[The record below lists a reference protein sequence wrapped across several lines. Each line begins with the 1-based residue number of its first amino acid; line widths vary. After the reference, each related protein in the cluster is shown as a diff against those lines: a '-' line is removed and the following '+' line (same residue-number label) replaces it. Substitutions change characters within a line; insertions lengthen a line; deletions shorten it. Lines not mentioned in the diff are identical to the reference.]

1 MSKQMPYPATY
12 IPIDENN
19 KKDRSSASITVE
31 AALAFPIFFF
41 ACMALCYLFVFI
53 RTEYIVQR
61 EMYYAAR
68 QISAYG
74 AVIEPVAG
82 IKNAVLKEA
91 EGTIY
96 GKDSKLNTVAT
107 AVEAVSALLPSTNG
121 FSLKN
126 IISNA
131 ADSLIVSEVLS
142 ARLPDDV
149 FKNIAGGSSGLDCDG
164 SIIFDAEKCLVMR
177 CSYSFAVP
185 LVFLPDITI
194 PVEHSIKYRY
204 FSGTEVKSLLE
215 EVKGDDEKPEETVDE
230 EKVLITDTGYAY
242 HYTHDCPAL
251 NVRPKKISFSD
262 VGLKRN
268 DGGAKYYPCEF
279 CVKNKPEQ
287 DECYITPDG
296 DRYHFDGKCQGL
308 KRTILTVGISEVGKR
323 SECKRCKHKKGTEE
337 L

>member
-1 MSKQMPYPATY
+1 MSKQMPDPATLPG
-12 IPIDENN
+12 INNN
-19 KKDRSSASITVE
+19 KKMHASASVTVE

-41 ACMALCYLFVFI
+41 ACMTLCYLFVFI
-53 RTEYIVQR
+53 RTEYTVQR

-68 QISAYG
+68 ELSAYG

-91 EGTIY
+91 ENSIY

-126 IISNA
+126 LISNT
-131 ADSLIVSEVLS
+131 ADSIIVSGLLS
-142 ARLPDDV
+142 ARLPDEV
-149 FKNIAGGSSGLDCDG
+149 FENIDGGSSGLDCSG
-164 SIIFDAEKCLVMR
+164 SILFDAEKCLVMK
-177 CSYSFAVP
+177 CSYSFSVP
-185 LVFLPDITI
+185 LVFLPDIQI

-204 FSGTEVKSLLE
+204 FSGTEVRSLLE
-215 EVKGDDEKPEETVDE
+215 EVKKDEENPEETVEE

-251 NVRPKKISFSD
+251 NVRPKKIYFYE
-262 VGLKRN
+262 VGQKRN

-287 DECYITPDG
+287 EECYITPDG

-323 SECKRCKHKKGTEE
+323 RECKRCKHKKGTEE